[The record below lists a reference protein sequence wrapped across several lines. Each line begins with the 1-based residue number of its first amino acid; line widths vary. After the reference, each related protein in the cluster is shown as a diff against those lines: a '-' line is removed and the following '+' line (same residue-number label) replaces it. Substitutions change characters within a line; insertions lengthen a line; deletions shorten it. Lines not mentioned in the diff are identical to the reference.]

1 MTDANMAADR
11 DRPAQP
17 EGYLAYSG
25 ENFRLVLERS
35 ARARAR
41 SKELA
46 AKSQGFPDKPGSD
59 ADRKQR

>member
-1 MTDANMAADR
+1 MTDANVAAER
-11 DRPAQP
+11 DRPDQP
-17 EGYLAYSG
+17 EECLTYSE

-35 ARARAR
+35 ARACAR

-46 AKSQGFPDKPGSD
+46 AKSQDFPDGPGSD